1 MSRGTVLPRCQIR
14 GQVITIASRQAPIAA
29 SPTSRRVIS
38 RRNMSRAS
46 SQFAMNAAERRNM
59 VGGVVIALIAI
70 GVIAFLAFDAWIL
83 FRVFAG
89 RASRDDYG
97 TFMVPGETTVTA
109 PAGKLKI
116 SYQEEYKA
124 SSTGDS
130 IDFGVPGE
138 LQVTITNDAGGEPM
152 EIKGPGFRGTGE
164 SLDTGSGWSRA
175 LVGTL
180 QITEPGSYTVKAG
193 PSVEGGVE
201 SKILIGK

>member
-59 VGGVVIALIAI
+59 LGGVVIALIVI
-70 GVIAFLAFDAWIL
+70 GVIAFLAVDAWIL

-89 RASRDDYG
+89 RARAGDLG

-116 SYQEEYKA
+116 SYQEEFKA
-124 SSTGDS
+124 SGNGDS
-130 IDFGVPGE
+130 IDFGVPSQLE
-138 LQVTITNDAGGEPM
+138 VTVINDSTGAPL
-152 EIKGPGFRGTGE
+152 EIEGPGFHGMGE
-164 SLDTGSGWSRA
+164 NLDIGSGWSRA
-175 LVGTL
+175 RVGTVEL
-180 QITEPGSYTVKAG
+180 MDPGSYTIK
-193 PSVEGGVE
+193 
-201 SKILIGK
+201 